1 MQELVLAGVV
11 RDGPPD
17 LCEEVALGALPG
29 RLLGVEERIVGRY
42 ALAAP
47 LPADIREAGDRFT
60 QLVVPVEVWP
70 ERRLDAGFL
79 QELQRPLPACGVGVR
94 VLLPEGTVA
103 LHPLRVVAIVALQEK
118 LEGLLHANYAYEKG
132 GESVKVR
139 HSRVAGDEFP
149 PSSLAFGDC
158 GLGAL

>member
-11 RDGPPD
+11 HNGPPD
-17 LCEEVALGALPG
+17 LGEEIALGALPG
-29 RLLGVEERIVGRY
+29 RLLGVDGGIVGWH

-47 LPADIREAGDRFT
+47 LPADIREAGDRLT
-60 QLVVPVEVWP
+60 ELVMPVEMRP
-70 ERRLDAGFL
+70 ESRLDAGFL
-79 QELQRPLPACGVGVR
+79 QELQRPLPARGVGIR
-94 VLLPEGTVA
+94 VFLPEGTVP
-103 LHPLRVVAIVALQEK
+103 LHSLRIVAIVALQEK